1 MRNWFSITKNL
12 NAIRICR
19 KVKSKNY
26 GFLTG
31 TGAADTPNTSAC
43 RYLVYKARFSIKVLG
58 TFYLLGLLALI
69 FFFLFTFFFLFA
81 DLPTWPVIS
90 FAFFDCVL
98 ITYCAWN
105 AVRMGFFSLHV
116 IAMQAF
122 IARGR
127 VGELNGAITG
137 AVQSCRIVA
146 KTGGGNNKAAAL
158 QLKRAVAIFRREHRH
173 LHEVAVTINDLV
185 SSRLMIVT
193 FLTNIFNNVM
203 MIAKLIFE
211 PLLPMEAA
219 AVFLIILAQT
229 TISLPAC
236 FVQITWAK
244 ALYSEASIHLL
255 YVSQPMLTN
264 DEQSG
269 AKFGNNNG
277 TAHQSKKSGLKKQA
291 SFGGVFQKRPT
302 LGLGDGGLFGAVML
316 MEKLKLNLYFELV
329 CTQSPFMFTLGQL
342 GGISKKSLYEVLL
355 FFALFTFCTRFYLAL
370 TVFSMIFM
378 IVLTVFPRLQRFH
391 HVR

>member
-1 MRNWFSITKNL
+1 MLSEFVK
-12 NAIRICR
+12 
-19 KVKSKNY
+19 KVESKNY
-26 GFLTG
+26 GLLVG
-31 TGAADTPNTSAC
+31 TGVADTPNTSAC
-43 RYLVYKARFSIKVLG
+43 RYLVYKARFLIKVLS

-69 FFFLFTFFFLFA
+69 FFFLFTFLFLFV

-137 AVQSCRIVA
+137 AVQSCRTAA
-146 KTGGGNNKAAAL
+146 KTGGGNNKAAVL
-158 QLKRAVAIFRREHRH
+158 QLKRAVATFRREHRH
-173 LHEVAVTINDLV
+173 LLEVAVTINDLV

-229 TISLPAC
+229 AISLPAC

-244 ALYSEASIHLL
+244 ALYSEESIHLL

-269 AKFGNNNG
+269 AKFGVDNG
-277 TAHQSKKSGLKKQA
+277 TAHQSKKKWPKKAGQFWRSVSETAYFRFGRWWPFWSGYA
-291 SFGGVFQKRPT
+291 SG
-302 LGLGDGGLFGAVML
+302 
-316 MEKLKLNLYFELV
+316 E
-329 CTQSPFMFTLGQL
+329 TQVEP
-342 GGISKKSLYEVLL
+342 LL
-355 FFALFTFCTRFYLAL
+355 
-370 TVFSMIFM
+370 
-378 IVLTVFPRLQRFH
+378 
-391 HVR
+391 